1 MKVLTAECYVAAL
14 GVAIVIVRGDIY
26 RSSVFLFLKKMTL
39 SIGQAL
45 PVTSPR
51 CQCKIPKPFFNFTLR
66 VGNQIGV

>member
-1 MKVLTAECYVAAL
+1 MKVLTAEGYIAAL
-14 GVAIVIVRGDIY
+14 GVAIVIVRGGIY
-26 RSSVFLFLKKMTL
+26 RSYGFLFLKKITL

-51 CQCKIPKPFFNFTLR
+51 CRCKIPKSFFNFTLR